1 MISSSCVT
9 LCLGVGCP
17 SAPPGDVVA
26 QVAVG
31 SIAAASS
38 QGKLAHVQVRAL
50 GAVPTETLV
59 VKLAGLGLLDEIVI
73 P

>member
-1 MISSSCVT
+1 MISSSCAT
-9 LCLGVGCP
+9 LCLGVGSPTP
-17 SAPPGDVVA
+17 SSDVVA

-38 QGKLAHVQVRAL
+38 QGKLAHVQVSAL

-59 VKLAGLGLLDEIVI
+59 VKLAGLGHLDEIVI
-73 P
+73 L